1 MFQNLSI
8 PVPKELLN
16 FGTTALEN
24 SSSTTNES
32 LPHLSQLN
40 EAIQVL
46 ETSLSNIGVLHLG
59 GVEGA
64 GLTTILGIVASSG
77 LMIRG
82 IFVYYLANYAP
93 KNRPINKLMMLDQVR
108 NIKPSF
114 QPLLSGYLQICCMI
128 QSFLSKSAILSVISW
143 LKDAKNFQFVT
154 QGAIYCWPNLTNS

>member
-8 PVPKELLN
+8 PEPKELLN

-114 QPLLSGYLQICCMI
+114 QPQCTI
-128 QSFLSKSAILSVISW
+128 V
-143 LKDAKNFQFVT
+143 
-154 QGAIYCWPNLTNS
+154 